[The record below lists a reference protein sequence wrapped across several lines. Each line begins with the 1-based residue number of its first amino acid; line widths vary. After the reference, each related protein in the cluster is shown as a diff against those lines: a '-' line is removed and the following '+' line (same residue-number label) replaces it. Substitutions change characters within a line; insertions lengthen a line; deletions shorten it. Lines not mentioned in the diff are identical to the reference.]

1 MSKEQQLVTLALD
14 GRALCVDVATVQDVI
29 KLDAVTP
36 VPRAQDWIAGVMNL
50 RGHIVT
56 AIDMRRRLGLAA
68 AEEGAR
74 QMCVVVQLR
83 GDAFAL
89 IVDSVGEVIG
99 ASADEREPDPP
110 TLPPAWRSISRGVV
124 RRADELLLEIDP
136 GALIDTATAKAA

>member
-1 MSKEQQLVTLALD
+1 
-14 GRALCVDVATVQDVI
+14 
-29 KLDAVTP
+29 
-36 VPRAQDWIAGVMNL
+36 
-50 RGHIVT
+50 
-56 AIDMRRRLGLAA
+56 
-68 AEEGAR
+68 
-74 QMCVVVQLR
+74 MCVVVQLR